1 MTNDEL
7 TAIYNEANGLD
18 PKRHNPIT
26 TERIFAAMR
35 AAAEMEREAAMAAII
50 DGCPNDGSDA
60 EIILRRAWD
69 RVRTMR
75 SNANVTGLAPAQE
88 TTK

>member
-35 AAAEMEREAAMAAII
+35 AVAEMEREAAMAAII

-75 SNANVTGLAPAQE
+75 SNV
-88 TTK
+88 K